1 VGIFAGC
8 NLRAGV
14 EIFYD
19 YGYDNCYCPDWGQEK
34 KSGGTRGEIE
44 RRGKGIPIKNTNP
57 A

>member
-1 VGIFAGC
+1 MGIFAGC